1 MRYLI
6 CFFLLFFISSCFNN
20 QQQRLQKTNIANDL
34 YNFEKYKTLD
44 EYTNNYR
51 NYIGKYRSGI
61 TQLDIERL
69 APLTRKAD
77 SSCSKKSGFILV
89 HGLSDSPF
97 MMLDIANSISEKNPC
112 SMINMPILPGHALVP
127 GASLEATNEQWIGAV
142 NLAVKDL
149 RNSGVNSITMIGF
162 STGSALSF
170 HHVLSNYNSNQDIKL
185 ALISPAFDLSLP
197 WYKVS
202 ALQIMSFIGNFSN
215 SFGYMDKYDD
225 LNPYKYES
233 FSYNGVNE
241 LYKLTKKVKKLL
253 DKVNVVNNN
262 VVLFASN
269 EDSTINQQTTLDLS
283 SKYFKNLS
291 GGVVY
296 SPTNISNVPNGVVVQ
311 NPQSEADKI
320 VDLSHVSLPISPKN
334 IVFGKNAKKNYGCL
348 HYVDKDNPQLLGSCE
363 AFSNDFYYGETNNV
377 NLSKYPKFSRIQYNP
392 LFDDLIEKLLKFIET
407 K

>member
-1 MRYLI
+1 MRYI
-6 CFFLLFFISSCFNN
+6 IYFFLIFLISSCSNN
-20 QQQRLQKTNIANDL
+20 LQQRLQKTNIANDL

-77 SSCSKKSGFILV
+77 SYCSKKSGFILV

-97 MMLDIANSISEKNPC
+97 MMLDITNSISQKNPC
-112 SMINMPILPGHALVP
+112 SIINTPILPGHALVP
-127 GASLEATNEQWIGAV
+127 GASLEATNEQWIDAV

-149 RNSGVNSITMIGF
+149 RNSGVDSITMIGF
-162 STGSALSF
+162 STGSALSLQ
-170 HHVLSNYNSNQDIKL
+170 HVLSNHNSSQDIKL

-202 ALQIMSFIGNFSN
+202 ALRIMSFVGNLSN

-225 LNPYKYES
+225 VNPYKYES

-241 LYKLTKKVKKLL
+241 LEKLTNKVKKLL
-253 DKVNVVNNN
+253 DNVGVVNNN
-262 VVLFASN
+262 IVLFASN
-269 EDSTINQQTTLDLS
+269 EDSTINQQTTLNLS
-283 SKYFKNLS
+283 NKYFKNLS

-296 SPTNISNVPNGVVVQ
+296 SPTNIYNVPNLIAIQ
-311 NPQSEADKI
+311 NPQRSKDKI

-334 IVFGKNAKKNYGCL
+334 VVFGKNAKKNYGCL
-348 HYVDKDNPQLLGSCE
+348 HYIDKNNPELLASCE
-363 AFSNDFYYGETNNV
+363 AFSNDFYYGETNNT
-377 NLSKYPKFSRIQYNP
+377 NLSKYSKFSRIQYNP
-392 LFDDLIEKLLKFIET
+392 FYDDLIEKLFKFIET
-407 K
+407 N